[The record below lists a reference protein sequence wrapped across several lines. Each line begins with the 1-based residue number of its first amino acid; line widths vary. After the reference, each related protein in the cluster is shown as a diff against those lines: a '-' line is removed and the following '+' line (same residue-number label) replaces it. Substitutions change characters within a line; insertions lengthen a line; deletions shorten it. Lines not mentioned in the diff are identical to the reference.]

1 MPIFPAPDGTGLAVH
16 LHGSGAAPPVV
27 CLPGGPMRAGRY
39 LGDLGEVTDRR
50 RIAVLDLRGTGDSE
64 EPHDPASYRCDRQV
78 EDVEALRKHLGLD
91 RFDLLG
97 HSAGASLALHYAAR
111 YPERLRRLALI
122 APSPRAVG
130 FELPAAERRRIV
142 ARRAGAPW
150 FAAASTA
157 YEAIAAKTATAAD
170 WSAVAPLYYGR
181 WDSAAQR
188 HHAGERGQRN
198 GAAAR
203 IYNSAGAFEPGTT
216 RAALGAVTVPCW
228 WWPVNWTGSPARRSP
243 AASPGCSRTAGSSCC
258 PGPRTTRGWTTHP
271 RSPQPWADSWPEAGL
286 RRGLMRTAGRAG
298 AGRRSPG

>member
-16 LHGSGAAPPVV
+16 LHGSGAEPPVV

-39 LGDLGEVTDRR
+39 LRDLGGVPAWRR
-50 RIAVLDLRGTGDSE
+50 LAVLDLRGTGDSE
-64 EPHDPASYRCDRQV
+64 EPRDPATFRCDRQV

-97 HSAGASLALHYAAR
+97 HSAGASLALRYAAR

-150 FAAASTA
+150 FAAASAA
-157 YEAIAAKTATAAD
+157 YEAIAAQTATGAD
-170 WSAVAPLYYGR
+170 WAAVAPLYYGR
-181 WDSAAQR
+181 WDAAARQ
-188 HHAGERGQRN
+188 HHAGERVQRN

-203 IYNSAGAFEPGTT
+203 IYNSPGAFEPETT
-216 RAALGAVTVPCW
+216 RAALRAVTAAVLVLAGELDW
-228 WWPVNWTGSPARRSP
+228 IASPAV
-243 AASPGCSRTAGSSCC
+243 AARL
-258 PGPRTTRGWTTHP
+258 
-271 RSPQPWADSWPEAGL
+271 AGL
-286 RRGLMRTAGRAG
+286 FPDGQDVVLAG
-298 AGRRSPG
+298 AAHYPWLDDASAFASAVGGFLA